1 MLTVTI
7 EILLALVGLFS
18 AGHALLYK
26 RDPRSAWG
34 WVAVCLMFPGAGAA
48 LYWLM
53 GVNRIET
60 RAKGWKAAGKFA
72 SAVDGSRLH
81 PSPQANS
88 PPFENASISALLKIA
103 DTVTGLPLLG
113 GNRVRILHNGEAAYP
128 AMWEAIG
135 KARERIYLSTYIFRT
150 DTTGRRFI
158 DALTAAAE
166 RGVEVL
172 AVIDGVGELYT
183 FPWVSRQFRNTKVRA
198 VRFLPLPRSGF
209 HLNLRNHRKLL
220 VVDGAVGFFGGMNI
234 GDHHLA
240 EATHNA
246 RRVIDLQFG
255 LEGPTVSQL
264 EDAFLSD
271 WYFATGETR
280 PAKASHASRAAG
292 QAFCRGISAGPN
304 EDFEKLYW
312 IVLGALGAA
321 RAHVRIMTPYFI
333 PDRALLAALSM
344 AALRGV
350 RVDIVLPERNNLP
363 YVAWAMRAFLWE
375 VLHNGARVYYQPP
388 PFVHS
393 KLLTVD
399 DIYTLVGSANL
410 DPRSLR
416 LNFEFNLEI
425 YDHEVSAALTQH
437 FDAARGRSREVTLA
451 EIDGRPLPERLRDA
465 AAKLF
470 SPYL

>member
-1 MLTVTI
+1 
-7 EILLALVGLFS
+7 
-18 AGHALLYK
+18 
-26 RDPRSAWG
+26 
-34 WVAVCLMFPGAGAA
+34 MFPGVGAA

-53 GVNRIET
+53 GVNRIRT
-60 RAKGWKAAGKFA
+60 RARRWEAAGKFT
-72 SAVDGSRLH
+72 SAADISRIH
-81 PSPQANS
+81 SSRQAGA
-88 PPFENASISALLKIA
+88 PPFDEASISSLLKIS

-113 GNRVRILHNGEAAYP
+113 GNRVSILHNGEAAYA

-150 DTTGRRFI
+150 DATGRRFL
-158 DALTAAAE
+158 DAFTAAAE
-166 RGVEVL
+166 RGVDVRVL
-172 AVIDGVGELYT
+172 IDGVGELYS
-183 FPWVSRQFRNTKVRA
+183 FPWVSRRLRSTKVRLA
-198 VRFLPLPRSGF
+198 RFLPLVRTGF

-220 VVDGAVGFFGGMNI
+220 VVDGAVGFTGGMNI

-240 EATHNA
+240 GDTHNA

-255 LEGPTVSQL
+255 LEGPAVSQL
-264 EDAFLSD
+264 EDAFLD
-271 WYFATGETR
+271 NWYFATGETC
-280 PAKASHASRAAG
+280 PAKATPASRTAG